1 MTLEKLQLIATARVS
16 STFKG
21 RWCRWWNL
29 SKGSRQEYNYPAS
42 PASDLVL
49 RSWIDKAAFF
59 ARVFS
64 LSKFELIAFLILCA
78 VMFY

>member
-1 MTLEKLQLIATARVS
+1 MTLEKLQLIATARMS
-16 STFKG
+16 PTFKG

-29 SKGSRQEYNYPAS
+29 SKDSRQEYNFPAS

-49 RSWIDKAAFF
+49 CGWIDKATLF

-64 LSKFELIAFLILCA
+64 IFHFEMIAFLIFCVLL
-78 VMFY
+78 FS